1 MDLSNIV
8 LLDTETTGV
17 YKNSQVCEISMV
29 DGKTGL
35 VLLDTLVKP
44 SVPISKVALETHG
57 ISEEMVKDAPTW
69 GDIHHIVQRIL
80 TDTTAVAYN
89 HTFDKRMMKQSAEAY
104 GLRLKG
110 VQWDCAM
117 KWLHDYMKTRTDP
130 NPKWPKLTDVAEQY
144 GIEFQGDAHRALADA
159 VMTRE
164 VILAVRRE
172 DQLAGECIA

>member
-1 MDLSNIV
+1 MDLSNVV

-17 YKNSQVCEISMV
+17 YKSDQVCEISMV

-44 SVPISKVALETHG
+44 SVPMGKIALETHG
-57 ISEEMVKDAPTW
+57 ISEDMLKDAPTW

-89 HTFDKRMMKQSAEAY
+89 FQFDQRLMKQSAAAY
-104 GLRLKG
+104 DMRLKG

-117 KWLHDYMKTRTDP
+117 KWIHDYMKTNTDP
-130 NPKWPKLTDVAEQY
+130 KPKWPKLTEVAKQY
-144 GIEFQGDAHRALADA
+144 GIAFQGDAHRALAD
-159 VMTRE
+159 VIMTRE
-164 VILAVRRE
+164 VIQRIRQD
-172 DQLAGECIA
+172 DQSLGEY